1 MFRRDRMI
9 RLVIDSG
16 TDQNEWFQDNF
27 NFGFI
32 PLTIIL
38 EEKAYLDKKDISQ
51 KELHRFLREGKFAAT
66 SQPSPGEVMEILET
80 YRKNK
85 DQVIIVSVWKKIS
98 GTYQVIKSVVE
109 EYKEKYP
116 DFKVT
121 LIDSNSGSGAATIL
135 SIQILEMIDAG
146 YDYEEIVEQ
155 AQWNAEHLS
164 IYLTVEDLKWLVKSG
179 RLSGVAG
186 FIGSALKVKPLL
198 TVDDEKIYADGM
210 VRGNKRIYKK
220 MVERIKEDTQ
230 SFPEQLYCISHVGEK
245 ENAEALEQ
253 LIKEEIPTAKTMIF
267 DFGAVLAAHIGIG
280 GVAVAAMTE
289 KPKNYLLSEN

>member
-1 MFRRDRMI
+1 MI
-9 RLVIDSG
+9 KLIIDSG
-16 TDQNEWFQDNF
+16 TDQNEWFRDRF

-38 EEKAYLDKKDISQ
+38 DGEAYLDKKEISQ
-51 KELHRFLREGKFAAT
+51 KELHELLRAGKFAAT
-66 SQPSPGEVMEILET
+66 SQPSPGEIKEILDV
-80 YRKNK
+80 YRKQN
-85 DQVIIVSVWKKIS
+85 DQVIIVSVWEKIS
-98 GTYQVIKSVVE
+98 GTYQVIKSVVD
-109 EYKEKYP
+109 EYKAEYP
-116 DFKVT
+116 EFKVT
-121 LIDSNSGSGAATIL
+121 LIDSNSGSVAATIL

-146 YDYEEIVEQ
+146 YDYEEIVKQ
-155 AQWNAEHLS
+155 AQWNANHLS

-220 MVERIKEDTQ
+220 MVERIKDDSK
-230 SFPEQLYCISHVGEK
+230 SFPDQLYCISHVGEK
-245 ENAEALEQ
+245 ENAKELEK
-253 LIKEEIPTAKTMIF
+253 LIKKEIPGAQTMIF
-267 DFGAVLAAHIGIG
+267 EFGAVLAAHIGIG

-289 KPKNYLLSEN
+289 RPENYLLSKN